1 MNDLFRMYDRCMLC
15 PRLCGADRNSGR
27 HGFCGMSSSLTA
39 ARAALHMWEEPCISG
54 KTGSGTVFF
63 SGCSLKCIFCQNREI
78 STGRFGKEISEDR
91 LADIF
96 LELQEKGAANINLVT
111 GAHFVPHIIYAV
123 RKAKK
128 LGLRIPILYNSSGY
142 ERVETL
148 KFLDGLIDI
157 YLPDF
162 KYMDP
167 ELAKRFSKAADYPE
181 TAKAALTEMVRQT
194 GPCVFDGRGMLLRG
208 TVVRHLILPAH
219 TKDSLR
225 ITEYIRNT
233 FGNDVYFS
241 LMNQY
246 TPPAETLSAAELNRR
261 TTRREYEKVLAGA
274 LEMGVENGFFQE
286 GMTAEESFI
295 PAFDTEGI

>member
-1 MNDLFRMYDRCMLC
+1 MDDLFGMYDRCLLC
-15 PRLCGADRNSGR
+15 PRMCGVDRNAGR
-27 HGFCGMSSSLTA
+27 CGFCGMTASLTA

-111 GAHFVPHIIYAV
+111 GAHFVPHIIHAV

-148 KFLDGLIDI
+148 KLLDGLIDI